1 MIINQSLTD
10 QTQAPSRSTS
20 ARTRP
25 DSGMTESGAAFK
37 NAWTE
42 ATNSRQSESVVNV
55 KRGDTLIGLTK
66 QFLGANVNKFSA
78 SEIHAMA
85 IDIAK
90 SNGIS
95 NPNKIFSGQQLNLA
109 TLTQANTLNMLK
121 TRQPAVESV
130 QINPASKH
138 SNAQL
143 LEQTLSRAVSKGYV
157 DPNELSQ
164 IRQKILSL
172 ADKHQFVPDDFATM
186 SLMESDGLNPR
197 ATNGNCHGIIQ
208 FCDGSN
214 RGAAS
219 VGFNGNA
226 KDILQLSV
234 SQQLNLVN
242 NYFDQTKLKDQR
254 KGPASLDDLYLTIL
268 SPAVRGEKRAHAP
281 LPIAGRQANIL
292 YEGRDPNNAIT
303 RNSILNGLRHNARQ
317 RLSTTV
323 SSLTAAS
330 E

>member
-10 QTQAPSRSTS
+10 QTQAAGKPVATR
-20 ARTRP
+20 ARAET
-25 DSGMTESGAAFK
+25 GATESGAAFK

-42 ATNSRQSESVVNV
+42 ATNSRQSESVVSV

-66 QFLGANVNKFSA
+66 QFLGESADKFSA

-85 IDIAK
+85 KDVAR

-121 TRQPAVESV
+121 TRQPVVEHV
-130 QINPASKH
+130 QINPASKNTNSH
-138 SNAQL
+138 L

-157 DPNELSQ
+157 DPSELSQ
-164 IRQKILSL
+164 IRQKILTL
-172 ADKHQFVPDDFATM
+172 AEKHQFVPDDFATM

-208 FCDGSN
+208 FCDGTN

-226 KDILQLSV
+226 KDILRLSV
-234 SQQLNLVN
+234 SEQLDLVN
-242 NYFDQTKLKDQR
+242 NYFDKTKLKDQR

-292 YEGRDPNNAIT
+292 YEGRDSNNAIT

-323 SSLTAAS
+323 SALSAAT

>member
-10 QTQAPSRSTS
+10 QTQAPSRPAS

-25 DSGMTESGAAFK
+25 ESGMTESGAAFK

-42 ATNSRQSESVVNV
+42 ATNSRQSEAVVNV

-66 QFLGANVNKFSA
+66 QFLGADVNKYSP

-121 TRQPAVESV
+121 TRQPLVESI
-130 QINPASKH
+130 QINPASK
-138 SNAQL
+138 NANSHL

-157 DPNELSQ
+157 DPTELSQ

-172 ADKHQFVPDDFATM
+172 AEKHQFVPDDFATM
-186 SLMESDGLNPR
+186 SLMESDGLNPK
-197 ATNGNCHGIIQ
+197 ASNGNCHGIIQ
-208 FCDGSN
+208 FCDGTN

-234 SQQLNLVN
+234 SEQLDLVN
-242 NYFDQTKLKDQR
+242 NYFDKTKLKDQR

-323 SSLTAAS
+323 SSLTAAT